1 MNKPV
6 TAERLYDNDGRPY
19 STLYEAHIDI
29 GDICMV
35 WAPPGNVEQ
44 ERYAALI
51 AEAFNVAHETGLT
64 PGQLAGQRERL
75 LACLRAE
82 VTDLKSRMFGSTHWQ
97 GCEEAHP
104 KCAALKRMQDA
115 IADAEGATP

>member
-35 WAPPGNVEQ
+35 WAPPGKWGFRN
-44 ERYAALI
+44 
-51 AEAFNVAHETGLT
+51 TT
-64 PGQLAGQRERL
+64 PGRR
-75 LACLRAE
+75 
-82 VTDLKSRMFGSTHWQ
+82 
-97 GCEEAHP
+97 
-104 KCAALKRMQDA
+104 
-115 IADAEGATP
+115 

>member
-51 AEAFNVAHETGLT
+51 AEAFNVASETGMT
-64 PGQLAGQRERL
+64 PRQLAEQRGRL
-75 LACLRAE
+75 LAMVKELRSE
-82 VTDLKSRMFGSTHWQ
+82 LFLKIADKHDPKT
-97 GCEEAHP
+97 AHNWP
-104 KCAALKRMQDA
+104 EIQRADAA